1 MDVHFPSVL
10 ISAMDNDDGE
20 SVRKMVLRAADDS
33 NGIDDQ
39 QPLTE
44 VIADCTPL
52 CHTLTPQNIKLIYHR
67 LPIACY
73 DAGLGEDGQSGVGQG
88 MVSFG
93 GAGSGGVGK
102 DGVGQ

>member
-39 QPLTE
+39 
-44 VIADCTPL
+44 
-52 CHTLTPQNIKLIYHR
+52 
-67 LPIACY
+67 
-73 DAGLGEDGQSGVGQG
+73 
-88 MVSFG
+88 
-93 GAGSGGVGK
+93 
-102 DGVGQ
+102 